1 MGFPTPAQVEYM
13 TANIHEDRRHTY
25 IVVNSIMLTAAYI
38 AFVLRFVSR
47 RLGAVKMGV
56 DDWFMLFGMFL
67 TTSYIT
73 MLFILLRFGMG
84 RHIILVTDAKGLTI
98 ALITAEVL
106 YAVSICFIKMS
117 ILSLYNRLFPQVW
130 FTRTSIPVAVFIV
143 LFTIT
148 KIGGDIFQCV
158 PISSH
163 WTPGQHATC
172 IEFSTLVIVHGV
184 LNIVTDFII
193 VGLPLPILWQLKLT
207 TIRKWAL
214 TFMLA
219 VGILVCVISVV
230 RLPIV
235 KEVDTPDPSWDFVWP
250 LTISS
255 IELCAAVIAACVP
268 TYRPSFNLIVN
279 GDPKR
284 NTKTKGS
291 YGTSRDANSS
301 SFSNQQIPLSDV
313 SHFKTD
319 IYRGFSPRLGS
330 LGYSN
335 LDASSHGTINANQI
349 SVTRSFSYKESVI

>member
-1 MGFPTPAQVEYM
+1 
-13 TANIHEDRRHTY
+13 
-25 IVVNSIMLTAAYI
+25 
-38 AFVLRFVSR
+38 
-47 RLGAVKMGV
+47 
-56 DDWFMLFGMFL
+56 
-67 TTSYIT
+67 
-73 MLFILLRFGMG
+73 
-84 RHIILVTDAKGLTI
+84 
-98 ALITAEVL
+98 
-106 YAVSICFIKMS
+106 MS

-130 FTRTSIPVAVFIV
+130 FTRTSIAVAVFIV

-163 WTPGQHATC
+163 WTTGQHATC

-184 LNIVTDFII
+184 LNIMTDFII

-268 TYRPSFNLIVN
+268 TYRPSFNIIVN

-313 SHFKTD
+313 LHFKTD

-335 LDASSHGTINANQI
+335 LDASSHGTIKTNQI